1 MKIGL
6 ALVLSAYIMGQF
18 LSCSSQERNHYIL
31 GKNLQAAK
39 SYEAALAE
47 FEKGLEKDP
56 DSILLTYEK
65 ARTLYLME
73 KWADAMPVYERF
85 LELTDKLKET
95 YGNERWDAEFNIK
108 RCKQHLGL
116 PTEDEPENGENSETP
131 SETGNEDTIG
141 GIHIE
146 TR

>member
-1 MKIGL
+1 MKLGIAIL
-6 ALVLSAYIMGQF
+6 LTAYFMGQF
-18 LSCSSQERNHYIL
+18 LSCSSPSRNHFVL

-47 FEKGLEKDP
+47 FEKGLQRDP

-65 ARTLYLME
+65 ARTLYMMQ
-73 KWADAMPVYERF
+73 KWADALPVYERF

-108 RCKQHLGL
+108 RCKQHLGM
-116 PTEDEPENGENSETP
+116 PAEEPPDGENGDSP
-131 SETGNEDTIG
+131 SETGNEDTMG
-141 GIHIE
+141 GINIIA
-146 TR
+146 R